1 MPQGARGDD
10 YPSAAQRLKLHV
22 GDLWEVCELRLG
34 LQNEASNNPGGLMN
48 LLNSISVALGDISN
62 HSSDE
67 VIAAAARE
75 RQISF
80 DEAADPLFQ
89 HISHHYQEPQQ
100 LWEAGARYRSK
111 LRRELNILV
120 KWANTLLHIPRHL
133 ISQLESL
140 AAVPSTGRK
149 VYLAGR
155 RTR

>member
-1 MPQGARGDD
+1 MPQG
-10 YPSAAQRLKLHV
+10 AAQRLKLHV
-22 GDLWEVCELRLG
+22 GDLWDLCELRLG
-34 LQNEASNNPGGLMN
+34 LQNEASNNPGDLMN
-48 LLNSISVALGDISN
+48 LLNNISVALRDISN

-67 VIAAAARE
+67 GIAAAARE

-89 HISHHYQEPQQ
+89 HILHHYQEPQQ

-120 KWANTLLHIPRHL
+120 KWANALLRILRHL

-140 AAVPSTGRK
+140 AVILSTGRK